1 MDAEL
6 KSLRIDRSKKTTGGP
21 SRWAT
26 AWIIGGIVLL
36 LLLGAGRYAYGILNK
51 TPEVEVMRVRASTA
65 GDTQDVGPVILN
77 ATGYIVAAH
86 RIELASKVVGKVAW
100 IGVDKGDRV
109 EKDQVLVRLE
119 DEEYRAQVQQAEG
132 NLANL
137 QAHLD
142 ELINGSR
149 PEEIAKAKADL
160 DSAEADLLNAK
171 TNLDRTKQLYTDKV
185 TAKQTLEDAVARYD
199 GQAAKV
205 ASLDRT
211 FELAKLGPRREEI
224 DAARGQIEQAK
235 GQLAYAKTQL
245 DNTVIKAPVSGTIL
259 DRNVEIGEFVTT
271 GFVGD
276 KGAKGYVVALADLND
291 LKVELD
297 INQNDFARL
306 GPRQK
311 ASVTTDAFP
320 DRRYE
325 GAIDEVSP
333 EANRQKAT
341 VQVKVKILRPD
352 SYLRPEMNA
361 SVGFLA
367 EKKPHEANK
376 GEDKPV
382 IVIPSSA
389 VKSGAVFVIS
399 NEKAVRR
406 AVKTGLTVTLP
417 GNKSGVRIDQGL
429 IGGENL
435 ILNPP
440 EDLKDGDRVKA
451 KNSA

>member
-6 KSLRIDRSKKTTGGP
+6 KSLRIDRSKKTKGGP

-51 TPEVEVMRVRASTA
+51 TPEVEVMRVRASSP

-100 IGVDKGDRV
+100 IGVDKGDHV

-119 DEEYRAQVQQAEG
+119 DEEYKAQVQQAEG

-142 ELINGSR
+142 ELTNGSR

-171 TNLDRTKQLYTDKV
+171 TSLDRTKQLYADKV
-185 TAKQTLEDAVARYD
+185 AAKQTLEDAVARYD

-211 FELAKLGPRREEI
+211 FELAKLGPRKEEI
-224 DAARGQIEQAK
+224 AAARGQIEQAK

-320 DRRYE
+320 DRRYD
-325 GAIDEVSP
+325 GIIDEVSP

-341 VQVKVKILRPD
+341 VQVKVRVLHPD
-352 SYLRPEMNA
+352 NYLRPEMNA
-361 SVGFLA
+361 SVAFLA
-367 EKKPHEANK
+367 EKKPQEAK
-376 GEDKPV
+376 ADEKPV

-389 VKSGAVFVIS
+389 VKNGAVFVIS

-406 AVKTGLTVTLP
+406 PVKTGLTVTLP

>member
-6 KSLRIDRSKKTTGGP
+6 KSLRIDRSKKTKGGP

-51 TPEVEVMRVRASTA
+51 TPEVEVMRVRASSA
-65 GDTQDVGPVILN
+65 ADSQDVGPVILN

-100 IGVDKGDRV
+100 IGVDKGYHV

-142 ELINGSR
+142 ELTNGSR

-160 DSAEADLLNAK
+160 ASAEADLVNAK
-171 TNLDRTKQLYTDKV
+171 ANLDRTEQLYADKV
-185 TAKQTLEDAVARYD
+185 TAKQTLEDATARYD
-199 GQAAKV
+199 GQVAKV

-211 FELAKLGPRREEI
+211 FELAKLGPRKEEI
-224 DAARGQIEQAK
+224 EAARGQIEQAK

-320 DRRYE
+320 DRRYD
-325 GAIDEVSP
+325 GIIDEVSP

-367 EKKPHEANK
+367 EKKPQEANK
-376 GEDKPV
+376 ADEKPV

-389 VKSGAVFVIS
+389 VKGGAVFVIS

-406 AVKTGLTVTLP
+406 AVKTGLTATLP

-435 ILNPP
+435 IVNPP